1 MEIAESMYKGV
12 AETSYKSSTWSYANR
27 AGCSRNKRKEY
38 ASCNT
43 YPATVESAGKCRKRY
58 VDLLLGESKNC
69 LIHVPGNYSDE

>member
-38 ASCNT
+38 ASSNT

-58 VDLLLGESKNC
+58 VDCLTSGSKTC
-69 LIHVPGNYSDE
+69 LIHGAGNSAH